1 MNRRS
6 LPPSALIQLAAVT
19 DGYLRVGPIQG
30 LPSLLRAL
38 GQDPDTVIRGA
49 GVDPEL
55 LADPENFI
63 GFTALGRLLA
73 ACAASTACPHF
84 GLLLGQRTGLEAL
97 GLVGLLAEHSPNVG
111 SALHNLVL
119 HLHLHDRGAVPTL
132 VIEGECALFGYAIY
146 QPGVEGTRQIYDG
159 ALAIVFNILKA
170 LCGPLWQPTEVLFS
184 HSKPANSEPFR
195 RFFQARLRF
204 DAERS
209 ALVFSAA
216 CLRQPLGGSNPLLRK
231 LLEERIAL
239 LESLGA
245 GDIVSQVRRVLHHRR
260 ACGGM
265 DSPSSTCWMRSVTR
279 SLANCFGRPTW
290 PSSRSAPRSVMR
302 TPRPSPVPSG
312 VGPGLHLALGAAPG
326 GGLEGDAAGAGV
338 SPGSHAGPPTAEG
351 LSR

>member
-1 MNRRS
+1 
-6 LPPSALIQLAAVT
+6 VT

-245 GDIVSQVRRVLHHRR
+245 GDIVSQVRRVLHHRLLSGQGSLGQVAEIFAIHR
-260 ACGGM
+260 RTLNRRLRGHGLTFQHLLDEVRYAIACQLLRETDMAIVEIG
-265 DSPSSTCWMRSVTR
+265 T
-279 SLANCFGRPTW
+279 
-290 PSSRSAPRSVMR
+290 
-302 TPRPSPVPSG
+302 
-312 VGPGLHLALGAAPG
+312 ALGYADPAAFTRAFRRWSGTTPSAWRG
-326 GGLEGDAAGAGV
+326 TRRR
-338 SPGSHAGPPTAEG
+338 P
-351 LSR
+351 